1 MSCCVLCEARKAVP
15 MEPKSCKYAW
25 VIVWRTCERCR
36 QPEVEHLISADSEEE
51 AAALTEEAAESRPWI
66 QQLGRGDADAPWRK
80 IPREDRGRA
89 STMYGPI
96 ITGRGRLP

>member
-1 MSCCVLCEARKAVP
+1 

-36 QPEVEHLISADSEEE
+36 QPEVEHLINADSEEE
-51 AAALTEEAAESRPWI
+51 AAALIEEAAESRPWI
-66 QQLGRGDADAPWRK
+66 QQAGYGDPNARWAQVRY
-80 IPREDRGRA
+80 EDRARV
-89 STMYGPI
+89 STLYGAI